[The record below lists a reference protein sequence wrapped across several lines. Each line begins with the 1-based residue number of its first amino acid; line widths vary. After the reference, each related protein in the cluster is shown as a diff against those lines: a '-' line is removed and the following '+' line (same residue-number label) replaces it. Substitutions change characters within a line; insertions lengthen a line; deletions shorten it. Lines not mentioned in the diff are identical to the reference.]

1 MNNAKIADIFDQVAD
16 LLEFKS
22 ANPFRVRAYRRGAR
36 TIRDLS
42 ESVASIVND
51 STKKL
56 TDIDGI
62 GKDLAAK
69 CETLISTDELPMLAE
84 LLSDIPGSVLDL
96 LRVPGLGP
104 KKAAAVFNQLNV
116 TTLDELKA
124 ACDAEQVRALKGFGA
139 KTEQAILDGLAIAN
153 AANERILWSEADAIA
168 GAQTRFIIALL
179 LRSFLF
185 FSK

>member
-69 CETLISTDELPMLAE
+69 CETLISTGELPMLAE

-104 KKAAAVFNQLNV
+104 KKAAAVFNQRLRNRV
-116 TTLDELKA
+116 GFAAPGNLGDTLGHHL
-124 ACDAEQVRALKGFGA
+124 
-139 KTEQAILDGLAIAN
+139 GLCVIVQRGPHKRLGEVGIGSN
-153 AANERILWSEADAIA
+153 AY
-168 GAQTRFIIALL
+168 
-179 LRSFLF
+179 
-185 FSK
+185 